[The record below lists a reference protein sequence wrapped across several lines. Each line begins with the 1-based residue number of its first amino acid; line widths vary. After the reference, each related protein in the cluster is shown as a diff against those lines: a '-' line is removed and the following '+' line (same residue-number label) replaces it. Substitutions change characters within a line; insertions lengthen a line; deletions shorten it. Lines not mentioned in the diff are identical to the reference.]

1 MYLRLNHSEGY
12 VEEVQAGVVMP
23 LYKNMEHEVIYE
35 KVEVIRLMVITSVY
49 HVTSETQILTGLHVY
64 MHCKVQNMLQA
75 SIAPLSLKGVLH
87 YYGNHTYFLGDAM
100 QFLRTQTKNQN
111 INKLIH
117 LETVIFYPQ
126 MFLMAV
132 CLALFIF
139 SEFSSTL

>member
-1 MYLRLNHSEGY
+1 MCLPQNHLEDF
-12 VEEVQAGVVMP
+12 VEVQAGVVMP
-23 LYKNMEHEVIYE
+23 LYKNMEHEVI
-35 KVEVIRLMVITSVY
+35 RLMVITSVY
-49 HVTSETQILTGLHVY
+49 QVLSETQILTGLHVY
-64 MHCKVQNMLQA
+64 MHCKVQNILQA
-75 SIAPLSLKGVLH
+75 SIVPLSLKEVLH
-87 YYGNHTYFLGDAM
+87 YYGNHIYFLGDAK

-111 INKLIH
+111 IKKLIH